1 MEDPFDTLGI
11 APTFDLD
18 LVQVEKRVRDLS
30 RVLHPDR
37 HVASSPAERRMALSR
52 AVEVN
57 AAFRVVRDPIA
68 RAEALFRRRGVAVGE
83 TLEPKADPEFLLEMM
98 ELREALAEAKVGGD
112 AVGIERLTEKVGAK
126 QEAAFGK
133 LRAGFAGAWPCAEG
147 AAKPPEPKA
156 GPNPDVAKL
165 VPLLGELRYYRRFL
179 DEVSALDGAR
189 GSRAPEASGPKEG
202 AP

>member
-57 AAFRVVRDPIA
+57 AAFRLVRDPIA
-68 RAEALFRRRGVAVGE
+68 RAEALLRRRGVVVGE
-83 TLEPKADPEFLLEMM
+83 SAEPKADPDFLMEMM
-98 ELREALAEAKVGGD
+98 ELREGLSEARSAAD
-112 AVGIERLTEKVGAK
+112 PARIARLTDQVRMKE
-126 QEAAFGK
+126 EAAFGK
-133 LRAGFAGAWPCAEG
+133 LRAGFAGSDLE
-147 AAKPPEPKA
+147 
-156 GPNPDVAKL
+156 KL
-165 VPLLGELRYYRRFL
+165 VPVLGELRYYRRFL
-179 DEVSALDGAR
+179 DEVSAFDEAR
-189 GSRAPEASGPKEG
+189 AEG
-202 AP
+202 AL

>member
-37 HVASSPAERRMALSR
+37 HVASSPAERRMALGR

-57 AAFRVVRDPIA
+57 AAFRLVRDPIA
-68 RAEALFRRRGVAVGE
+68 RAEALLRRHGVAVGE
-83 TLEPKADPEFLLEMM
+83 TAAPPANPEFLLEMM

-112 AVGIERLTEKVGAK
+112 AARIDRLTERVSAK

-133 LRAGFAGAWPCAEG
+133 LRAGFANA
-147 AAKPPEPKA
+147 
-156 GPNPDVAKL
+156 DVEKL

-179 DEVSALDGAR
+179 DEVSALDEAR
-189 GSRAPEASGPKEG
+189 ASRAPEASGPKEG
-202 AP
+202 SP